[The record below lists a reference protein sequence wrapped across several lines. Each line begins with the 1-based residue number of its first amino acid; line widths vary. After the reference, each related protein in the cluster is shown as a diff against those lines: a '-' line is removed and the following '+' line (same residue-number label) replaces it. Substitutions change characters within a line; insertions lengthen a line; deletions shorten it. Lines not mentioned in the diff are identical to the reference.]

1 MQTRPRVR
9 FRYRM
14 DDEEERPAAAFL
26 DDLQIGE
33 AAEEP

>member
-1 MQTRPRVR
+1 
-9 FRYRM
+9 M

-33 AAEEP
+33 AAEEPYEADDFGV